1 MPTIT
6 QKFNPRLNVGAT
18 PWGNAHG
25 LKYTLETNAS
35 GAAINSDSTAAIA
48 IGDKVRIGVIPAGT
62 SLLDSLAILSVAI
75 TASVTG
81 KIGFEYVDGVDST
94 AVPQDDD
101 YFLAAGQSLATAAR
115 LRNATTNAVVTLPK
129 DAWLILTTAGAAN
142 AKASKLD
149 FILFGASEGVA

>member
-48 IGDKVRIGVIPAGT
+48 LGDKVRIGVIPAGT
-62 SLLDSLAILSVAI
+62 SLLDSLAILSVAM

-81 KIGFEYVDGVDST
+81 KIGFEYVDGIDVT
-94 AVPQDDD
+94 AVPHDDD

-149 FILFGASEGVA
+149 FILVGASEGVA

>member
-1 MPTIT
+1 MATIT

-18 PWGNAHG
+18 PWGNTHG
-25 LKYTLETNAS
+25 LKYTLETNAA
-35 GAAINSDSTAAIA
+35 GAVVNSNSAAAIA

-62 SLLDSLAILSVAI
+62 SLLDSLVILSVAM

-101 YFLAAGQSLATAAR
+101 YFMVAGQSLATAAR
-115 LRNATTNAVVTLPK
+115 LRNATTNAAVTLPK
-129 DAWLILTTAGAAN
+129 HAWLILTTAGAAN
-142 AKASKLD
+142 AKVSKLD
-149 FILFGASEGVA
+149 FILFGGSEGTA

>member
-1 MPTIT
+1 MATIT

-25 LKYTLETNAS
+25 LKYTLETGAT
-35 GAAINSDSTAAIA
+35 GAALNADSTAAIA
-48 IGDKVRIGVIPAGT
+48 IADKVRIGVIPAGT
-62 SLLDSLAILSVAI
+62 TLLDSLAILSVAM
-75 TASVTG
+75 TAAVTG
-81 KIGFEYVDGVDST
+81 KIGFEYVDGVDVA

-115 LRNATTNAVVTLPK
+115 LRNVTTNASVTLPK

-149 FILFGASEGVA
+149 FIVFGASEGVA

>member
-1 MPTIT
+1 MATIT

-25 LKYTLETNAS
+25 LKYTLETGAT
-35 GAAINSDSTAAIA
+35 GAALNADSTAAIA
-48 IGDKVRIGVIPAGT
+48 IADKVRIGVIPAGT
-62 SLLDSLAILSVAI
+62 TLLDSLAILSVAM
-75 TASVTG
+75 TAAVTG
-81 KIGFEYVDGVDST
+81 KIGFEYVDGVDVA

-115 LRNATTNAVVTLPK
+115 LRNVTTNASVTLPK
-129 DAWLILTTAGAAN
+129 DAWLILTTAGAAS

-149 FILFGASEGVA
+149 FIVFGASEGVA

>member
-1 MPTIT
+1 MATIT

-25 LKYTLETNAS
+25 LKYTLETNTA
-35 GAAINSDSTAAIA
+35 GAAIGSDSTAAIA
-48 IGDKVRIGVIPAGT
+48 SGDKVRIGVIPAGT
-62 SLLDSLAILSVAI
+62 SLLDSLAILSVAM

-94 AVPQDDD
+94 SVPQDDD

-115 LRNATTNAVVTLPK
+115 LRNATTNAAVTLPK

-149 FILFGASEGVA
+149 FIVFGASEGVA

>member
-1 MPTIT
+1 MATIT

-18 PWGNAHG
+18 PWGNTHG
-25 LKYTLETNAS
+25 LKYTLETNAA
-35 GAAINSDSTAAIA
+35 GAVVNSNSAAAIA

-62 SLLDSLAILSVAI
+62 SLLDSLVILSVAAA
-75 TASVTG
+75 ASETS

-101 YFLAAGQSLATAAR
+101 YFMVAGQSLATAAR
-115 LRNATTNAVVTLPK
+115 LRNATTNAAVTLPK

-142 AKASKLD
+142 AKVSKLD
-149 FILFGASEGVA
+149 FILFGGSEGTA

>member
-48 IGDKVRIGVIPAGT
+48 LGDKVRIGVIPAGT
-62 SLLDSLAILSVAI
+62 SLLDSLAILSVAM

>member
-1 MPTIT
+1 MATIT

-25 LKYTLETNAS
+25 LKYTLETGAT
-35 GAAINSDSTAAIA
+35 GAALNADSTAAIA
-48 IGDKVRIGVIPAGT
+48 IADKVRIGVIPAGT
-62 SLLDSLAILSVAI
+62 TLLDSLAILSVAM
-75 TASVTG
+75 TAAVTG
-81 KIGFEYVDGVDST
+81 KIGFEYVDGVDVA

-115 LRNATTNAVVTLPK
+115 LRNVTTNASVTLPK

-149 FILFGASEGVA
+149 FILFGVSEGVA

>member
-35 GAAINSDSTAAIA
+35 GAAINSNSTAAIA
-48 IGDKVRIGVIPAGT
+48 LGDKVRIGVIPAGT
-62 SLLDSLAILSVAI
+62 SLLDSLAILSVAM

-81 KIGFEYVDGVDST
+81 KIGFEYVDGIDVT

>member
-1 MPTIT
+1 MATIT

-18 PWGNAHG
+18 PWGNTHG
-25 LKYTLETNAS
+25 LKYTLETNAA
-35 GAAINSDSTAAIA
+35 GAVVNSNSAAAIA

-62 SLLDSLAILSVAI
+62 SLLDSLVILSVGM
-75 TASVTG
+75 TAAVPG

-101 YFLAAGQSLATAAR
+101 YFMVAGQSLATAAR
-115 LRNATTNAVVTLPK
+115 LRNATTNAAVTLPK

-142 AKASKLD
+142 AKVSKLD
-149 FILFGASEGVA
+149 FILFGGSEGTA

>member
-62 SLLDSLAILSVAI
+62 SLLDSLAILSVAM

-81 KIGFEYVDGVDST
+81 KIGFEYVDGIDVT

-115 LRNATTNAVVTLPK
+115 LRNATINAVVTLPK

>member
-35 GAAINSDSTAAIA
+35 GAAINSNSTAAIA
-48 IGDKVRIGVIPAGT
+48 LGDKVRIGVIPAGT
-62 SLLDSLAILSVAI
+62 SLLDSLAILSVAM

-81 KIGFEYVDGVDST
+81 KIGFEYVDGIDVT

-149 FILFGASEGVA
+149 FILLGASEGVA

>member
-1 MPTIT
+1 MATIT

-25 LKYTLETNAS
+25 LKYPLETGAT
-35 GAAINSDSTAAIA
+35 GAALNADSTAAIA
-48 IGDKVRIGVIPAGT
+48 IADKVRIGVIPAGT
-62 SLLDSLAILSVAI
+62 TLLDSLAILSVAM
-75 TASVTG
+75 TAAVTG
-81 KIGFEYVDGVDST
+81 KIGFEYVDGIDVT

-149 FILFGASEGVA
+149 FILLGASEGVA